1 MGWTEATGRV
11 SKPIRGVAW
20 NHVLG
25 KKDST
30 KSFVTEVEADAWW
43 RQRETELT
51 GVYESAGVDKP
62 RQQRNVPTLAE
73 FGRFYLPM
81 RDREDR
87 THDQNLNVFNT
98 MIRQFWGENVK
109 VIDVS
114 KIDVLAM
121 LHDAKTG
128 ANGQRRPC
136 GPSGRRNK
144 LVVLRSVFAGA
155 IEHGYRQN
163 DPTREVPTPY
173 VPHRKQHK
181 RTMTLAEVD
190 AVYAAMQPWLA
201 AAVYVFAHAGL
212 RISEC
217 CGLQIAN
224 VDELNNEILVQHTI
238 DDKKRL
244 RPYPKGKEPL
254 PVPMGPTLKRI
265 LLRHISEHSSPK
277 MGLVFYNHKQGVP
290 VRPAEM
296 RKWFYQAVKDAGL
309 TGRRP
314 TPHDLRHFTAT
325 HMADNGAE
333 AYDIQLMLRHR
344 NLGTSQRY
352 IDDVSS
358 ERRSRLPMVFEAA
371 TQWR

>member
-121 LHDAKTG
+121 L
-128 ANGQRRPC
+128 QMRRP
-136 GPSGRRNK
+136 
-144 LVVLRSVFAGA
+144 A
-155 IEHGYRQN
+155 
-163 DPTREVPTPY
+163 
-173 VPHRKQHK
+173 
-181 RTMTLAEVD
+181 RT
-190 AVYAAMQPWLA
+190 
-201 AAVYVFAHAGL
+201 
-212 RISEC
+212 
-217 CGLQIAN
+217 AN
-224 VDELNNEILVQHTI
+224 VARAARADGGISWSSSVPCSRARSSMATGRTI
-238 DDKKRL
+238 R
-244 RPYPKGKEPL
+244 
-254 PVPMGPTLKRI
+254 
-265 LLRHISEHSSPK
+265 
-277 MGLVFYNHKQGVP
+277 P
-290 VRPAEM
+290 VRC
-296 RKWFYQAVKDAGL
+296 
-309 TGRRP
+309 RR
-314 TPHDLRHFTAT
+314 RMCRTA
-325 HMADNGAE
+325 
-333 AYDIQLMLRHR
+333 
-344 NLGTSQRY
+344 
-352 IDDVSS
+352 SS
-358 ERRSRLPMVFEAA
+358 ISAR
-371 TQWR
+371 